1 MQYVTIQIKRK
12 NTEYIYIYINLFPVQ
27 DFLTLTVTVC
37 VVFFPKKQEM
47 RELQES
53 LKETSVVV
61 QMDNSR
67 ALNMDQIVS
76 EVRAQYE
83 DIAARSR
90 EDAEAWHKN
99 KVSNTF
105 RDAK

>member
-1 MQYVTIQIKRK
+1 MCFYV
-12 NTEYIYIYINLFPVQ
+12 
-27 DFLTLTVTVC
+27 
-37 VVFFPKKQEM
+37 KKEL

-67 ALNMDQIVS
+67 DLNMDQIVS

-90 EDAEAWHKN
+90 DEAESWHKQ
-99 KVSNTF
+99 KVST
-105 RDAK
+105 KTHHPE

>member
-1 MQYVTIQIKRK
+1 M
-12 NTEYIYIYINLFPVQ
+12 LF
-27 DFLTLTVTVC
+27 LKT
-37 VVFFPKKQEM
+37 KQEL

-83 DIAARSR
+83 EIAARSR
-90 EDAEAWHKN
+90 EEAEAWHKN
-99 KVSNTF
+99 KVSNKF
-105 RDAK
+105 SK